1 MKLDVT
7 GVGKD
12 YLIPV
17 LDTVMFRVE
26 AGEFVCVLGPN
37 GCGKTT
43 LLRSIGGLEPATRGE
58 VLLDGKPVVAGDA
71 HDRRVGVVFQE
82 DRLLPWMTLAENVAL
97 VLKPLGLSPAERR
110 EIGRASCRERVSFL
124 V

>member
-17 LDTVMFRVE
+17 LDTVTFRVE

-43 LLRSIGGLEPATRGE
+43 LLRIIGGLEPPTRGG
-58 VLLDGKPVVAGDA
+58 VLLDGKPGVGGGA
-71 HDRRVGVVFQE
+71 HGPEGGVGFQE
-82 DRLLPWMTLAENVAL
+82 DRLLPWMWLPGKVASRL
-97 VLKPLGLSPAERR
+97 QPLGLSPAE
-110 EIGRASCRERVSFL
+110 
-124 V
+124 

>member
-17 LDTVMFRVE
+17 LDTVTFRVE

-43 LLRSIGGLEPATRGE
+43 LLRIIGGLEPATRGA
-58 VLLDGKPVVAGDA
+58 VLLDGTPVVAGDA
-71 HDRRVGVVFQE
+71 RSEEHTSELQSRLHLVC
-82 DRLLPWMTLAENVAL
+82 RLLLE
-97 VLKPLGLSPAERR
+97 KKKKHSE
-110 EIGRASCRERVSFL
+110 
-124 V
+124 